1 MEGSVVKPAVWK
13 MNLWRTK
20 GTNNAER
27 IARTRPRGDGL
38 RRACAQSC
46 MVDITARSPYKMWW
60 MADGHRILRKRVCK
74 ASAVESAVVV
84 ASIIHH
90 PCRTKLSLVYS

>member
-1 MEGSVVKPAVWK
+1 MVKPAVWK
-13 MNLWRTK
+13 MNLWRKK
-20 GTNNAER
+20 GTNNADR

-46 MVDITARSPYKMWW
+46 MVDITARSPCKMWL
-60 MADGHRILRKRVCK
+60 MVDESGCK

-90 PCRTKLSLVYS
+90 PCRNKLSLVSS